1 MKVTINIPESLS
13 EISLSQYQKWL
24 KISDK
29 NEDDNFLKQKMI
41 EIFCNIPL
49 KTVLQ
54 IKATDI
60 DNITNTINNLFKE
73 EPKFIDRFKYN
84 GVEFGFIPKLDEI
97 TFGEYVDLDNY
108 LSEWSLMHKA
118 MCVLYRP
125 ISFTRKDKY
134 LIEDYEG
141 SDVYDMQDVSLNIV
155 FSALVFFLEFKERI
169 IESYP
174 ELFSKSKEIVLP
186 QQKVDLMKS
195 GLGINQSM
203 DWHKVMSGGLMR
215 LHN

>member
-13 EISLSQYQKWL
+13 EITLAQYQKWL

-73 EPKFIDRFKYN
+73 EPKFIDRFNYN
-84 GVEFGFIPKLDEI
+84 GVDFGFIPKLDEI
-97 TFGEYVDLDNY
+97 TFGEYIDLDTY
-108 LSEWSLMHKA
+108 LPEWQTMHKA
-118 MCVLYRP
+118 INVLYRP
-125 ISFTRKDKY
+125 IKYSRKEKY
-134 LIEDYEG
+134 LIEEYE
-141 SDVYDMQDVSLNIV
+141 SADKYDMKQVTLDIV
-155 FSALVFFLEFKERI
+155 FSALVFFWNLKKELLNCI
-169 IESYP
+169 LSYLQNQTP
-174 ELFSKSKEIVLP
+174 DKLQ
-186 QQKVDLMKS
+186 QQKLDLMKN
-195 GLGINQSM
+195 GLGISQSM
-203 DWHKVMSGGLMR
+203 DWQKVMSGGLMK